1 MRFIC
6 ASLTVSLVFLAPPR
20 ISAAD
25 KIAKKSPKE
34 ALQVFN
40 DLIGFW
46 NGTGTPEGSRQ
57 EKQRGFWTESMTWE
71 WQFKKG
77 DAWLKVA
84 FEKGKHFTGGELRY
98 LPEKDIYRF
107 KVRTTDKESWTFEG
121 PFKDKIL
128 TLERR
133 NEQMKEAQRLVVT
146 LLHANRFLYRF
157 ETKPEG
163 RPLFT
168 KRYEVG
174 ATKEGVAFAGP
185 SDTTPPCIVSGGK
198 GRITLE
204 YKGKTYYFCCSG
216 CRDAFKDDPEKYLK
230 EAEVKKEK
238 EKAKTDE
245 KNHERN

>member
-1 MRFIC
+1 MNKSSFGPYAALFISIGL
-6 ASLTVSLVFLAPPR
+6 AVSSPCLA
-20 ISAAD
+20 
-25 KIAKKSPKE
+25 AKKSPKE
-34 ALQVFN
+34 ALQAFN
-40 DLIGFW
+40 DLIGSW
-46 NGTGTPEGSRQ
+46 KAIGTPEGSRQ
-57 EKQRGFWTESMTWE
+57 EKQRGFWTESMAWE
-71 WQFKKG
+71 WQFKKE

-84 FEKGKHFTGGELRY
+84 FEKGKHFAGGELHY
-98 LPEKDIYRF
+98 LPEKDICQL
-107 KVRTTDKESWTFEG
+107 KVQTTDKEAWTFEG

-133 NEQMKEAQRLVVT
+133 DEQKNEAQRLVIT

-174 ATKEGVAFAGP
+174 ATKEGTAFAGP
-185 SDTTPPCIVSGGK
+185 SDTAPECIVSGGK

-216 CRDAFKDDPEKYLK
+216 CRDAFKDDPEKYIKEYEAKKLK
-230 EAEVKKEK
+230 E
-238 EKAKTDE
+238 
-245 KNHERN
+245 NGR